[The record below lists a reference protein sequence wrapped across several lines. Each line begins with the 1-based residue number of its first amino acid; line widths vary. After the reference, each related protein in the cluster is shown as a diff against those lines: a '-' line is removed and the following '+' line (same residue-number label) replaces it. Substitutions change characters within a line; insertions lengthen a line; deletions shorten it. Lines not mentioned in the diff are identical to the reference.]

1 MSKLNNSF
9 LFSFK
14 KASKPIRTV
23 DPNLSVKVSNLYAI
37 YDEKAENQLVALN
50 NVSFDFLKNKIYF
63 IIGNSGSGKS
73 TLVTHF
79 NGLLVSRYGYVQVG
93 DIVVGDHFDL
103 TDKLLA
109 VIDSRDHKVNNLL
122 WKNQLDQWTFLVL
135 YSNEVNTHQAK
146 ILFEAIY
153 KHRPKSLYFL
163 KNPEFIKNPYVR
175 ANTKVAIVRVNKD
188 VILEINDKLS
198 FDDLQAFEFVNK
210 PIKTNYKRS
219 KKLKRFK
226 DLRKRVGFVFQF
238 PEYQLFK
245 DTIEKDIM
253 FGPMNL
259 GVSKIEAKKRA
270 KIYLNKLG
278 LDDSYLER
286 SPFGLSGGQK
296 RRVAIA
302 GILAMENDVLVFDE
316 PTAGLDPAGEQEMMD
331 IITDAK
337 ANNKTV
343 FVITHTMEHVLEVAD
358 EVVYMDQGEII
369 KHGTPYDIFFDDEI
383 INNSSI
389 QVPRVIAVI
398 KSLLKADQQ
407 KWAPLINEFK
417 PKTVQELAEAIS
429 TINKQTKRRSK

>member
-343 FVITHTMEHVLEVAD
+343 FVITHTMEHVLELAD

>member
-1 MSKLNNSF
+1 MSKLDNSF
-9 LFSFK
+9 LPIIK
-14 KASKPIRTV
+14 KSNKPIREV
-23 DPNLSVKVSNLYAI
+23 NPNISIKVSNLYAI

-103 TDKLLA
+103 TNKLLA
-109 VIDSRDHKVNNLL
+109 VIDSRDHKINNIL

-135 YSNEVNTHQAK
+135 YSNQVNTHQAK

-153 KHRPKSLYFL
+153 KHRPKSLRFL
-163 KNPEFIKNPYVR
+163 RNPEFIKNPYVR
-175 ANTKVAIVRVNKD
+175 ANTKVAIVRVGKD
-188 VILEINDKLS
+188 VLLEINNKLS
-198 FDDLQAFEFVNK
+198 FDDLQEFEFVNK
-210 PIKTNYKRS
+210 SIKTNYKHS

-259 GVSKIEAKKRA
+259 GVSKTEAKKRA

-302 GILAMENDVLVFDE
+302 GILAMENEVLVFDE
-316 PTAGLDPAGEQEMMD
+316 PTAGLDPAGEQEMME
-331 IITDAK
+331 IIIDAK
-337 ANNKTV
+337 VNNKTV

-369 KHGTPYDIFFDDEI
+369 KHGTPYEIFFDDEI

-389 QVPRVIAVI
+389 QVPRVIAMI
-398 KSLLKADQQ
+398 KALISANKE
-407 KWAPLINEFK
+407 KWTPLVEEYK
-417 PKTVQELAEAIS
+417 PRTVHDLANAIAKIS
-429 TINKQTKRRSK
+429 REEKRRVK